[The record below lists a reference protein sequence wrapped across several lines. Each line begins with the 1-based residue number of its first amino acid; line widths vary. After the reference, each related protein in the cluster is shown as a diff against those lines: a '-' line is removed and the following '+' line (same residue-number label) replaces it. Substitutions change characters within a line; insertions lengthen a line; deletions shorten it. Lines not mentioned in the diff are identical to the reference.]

1 MARIELAPEVL
12 DDLDRFL
19 NHMKQFDVQDMR
31 DRVQEILGSL
41 EVLALSPLIGRPVRD
56 GKRELI
62 IGKGVRGYVALH
74 RYLTEIDTVFIL
86 ALRAQR
92 NPASSTED
100 SRA

>member
-1 MARIELAPEVL
+1 MSAGVARIELAPEVL

-19 NHMKQFDVQDMR
+19 DHMTQFAVADIP

-41 EVLALSPLIGRPVRD
+41 EVLTLSPLIGRPAKD

-62 IGKGVRGYVALH
+62 IGKGVRGYVALY
-74 RYLTEIDTVFIL
+74 RYVGEIDTVFIL

-92 NPASSTED
+92 ESGFKH
-100 SRA
+100 